1 MPRFK
6 YQKGDYYFWIWWE
19 TIYQKELD
27 NFHSWKSPTAI
38 PKPDSRDWKRRL
50 ELQAYYHGLCDGRK
64 RINEGP

>member
-27 NFHSWKSPTAI
+27 NFHSWKKATTI
-38 PKPDSRDWKRRL
+38 PAPDSRDWNRRL
-50 ELQAYYHGLCDGRK
+50 ELQAYFHGLCDGRK